1 MPFAPRGSRLT
12 LVAASVA
19 LLTAIAM
26 PVLPLMHAVGRG
38 DPCSPSAT
46 EHDASAHHVSE
57 RATPVD
63 GPHCSICHLWQSAGR
78 FKGSNL
84 HSTLIPFADIG
95 RVVTALFTKPAL
107 LANTSQ
113 PARAPPAS

>member
-26 PVLPLMHAVGRG
+26 PVLPLMHAVGQG
-38 DPCSPSAT
+38 DSCSPTAT
-46 EHDASAHHVSE
+46 EHDASAHHIGARV
-57 RATPVD
+57 TPTEA
-63 GPHCSICHLWQSAGR
+63 PHCPLCHLWQSAGR
-78 FKGSNL
+78 FKGSSL
-84 HSTLIPFADIG
+84 HSTLIPFVDIG
-95 RVVTALFTKPAL
+95 RVVTTLIAEPGLVV
-107 LANTSQ
+107 NSSQ